1 MRKNRVI
8 ALSLSLMMA
17 LSLSLAYT
25 GSIYATDKKSEL
37 NSIKEKQK
45 AAEAEK
51 GEIVNEIE
59 QYNTKIVS
67 LNTEIT
73 NAQNEIDKKQAE
85 IDELNGKIDEMQA
98 KIDDR
103 KSGMSKRLRTMY
115 KNGSVGFIDIILD
128 SRNFSE
134 LLSNLS
140 MLQKIYKSDRSTLNS
155 LEKISKE
162 LNNTKKELSAAQQAM
177 ASSQSELKDKKGELD
192 KVSAQLEAKAAK
204 IDENLAIFNQ
214 QAESLSSQ
222 IAAEL
227 AAQQQQQQQQQ
238 QAAVNNGGGSAGGSS
253 GGGASYVGTGGMIS
267 PVSSYVVTSEFG
279 NRVGLEQYGTF
290 HGAIDLACPMN
301 TPVVASDSGRVMNLT
316 GWYQQGYGWGVFID
330 HGNGIVTA
338 YGHNSALV
346 VSPGQYVQKGQII
359 AYSGMTGWATGPHV
373 HFEVRVNGTLVN
385 PRNYVAF

>member
-37 NSIKEKQK
+37 NSIKEKQR

-51 GEIVNEIE
+51 GEIVNELE

-73 NAQNEIDKKQAE
+73 NAQSEIDKKQAE
-85 IDELNGKIDEMQA
+85 INELNGKIDEMQA

-162 LNNTKKELSAAQQAM
+162 LNKTQKELSAAQQAM
-177 ASSQSELKDKKGELD
+177 ASSQSELKNKKGELD
-192 KVSAQLEAKAAK
+192 KVSAQLESKAAK

-227 AAQQQQQQQQQ
+227 AAQQQQ
-238 QAAVNNGGGSAGGSS
+238 VPVDNGGGSS
-253 GGGASYVGTGGMIS
+253 GGGSSGGGTSYVGTGGMIS
-267 PVSSYVVTSEFG
+267 PVSNYVVTSEFG

-373 HFEVRVNGTLVN
+373 HFEVRENGVLVN
-385 PRNYVAF
+385 PRKYVAF

>member
-37 NSIKEKQK
+37 NSVKEKQK

-51 GEIVNEIE
+51 GEIVNELE

-73 NAQNEIDKKQAE
+73 NAQSEIDKKQAE

-162 LNNTKKELSAAQQAM
+162 LNHTKKELSAAQQAM

-227 AAQQQQQQQQQ
+227 AAQQQQ
-238 QAAVNNGGGSAGGSS
+238 AAVNNGGGSAGGSS
-253 GGGASYVGTGGMIS
+253 GGGVSYVGTGGMIS
-267 PVSSYVVTSEFG
+267 PVSNYVVTSEFG

>member
-51 GEIVNEIE
+51 GEIVNELE

-73 NAQNEIDKKQAE
+73 NAQSEIDKKQAE

-162 LNNTKKELSAAQQAM
+162 LNHTKKELSAAQQAM

-192 KVSAQLEAKAAK
+192 KVSAKLEAKAAK

-227 AAQQQQQQQQQ
+227 AAQQQQ
-238 QAAVNNGGGSAGGSS
+238 AAVNNGGGSAGGSS

-267 PVSSYVVTSEFG
+267 PVSNYVVTSEFG

>member
-51 GEIVNEIE
+51 SEVVSESNK
-59 QYNTKIVS
+59 YNTQIVS

-73 NAQNEIDKKQAE
+73 NAQSEIDKKQAE
-85 IDELNGKIDEMQA
+85 IDELNGKIEEMQA

-162 LNNTKKELSAAQQAM
+162 LNKTQKELSAAQQAM
-177 ASSQSELKDKKGELD
+177 ASSQSELKNKKGELD

-204 IDENLAIFNQ
+204 IEENLAIFNQ

-222 IAAEL
+222 ILAE
-227 AAQQQQQQQQQ
+227 Q
-238 QAAVNNGGGSAGGSS
+238 QAAAQSNQNTSGDSGYSGGGGGSVTNGPVNLRWPVAK
-253 GGGASYVGTGGMIS
+253 VITS
-267 PVSSYVVTSEFG
+267 PFG
-279 NRVGLEQYGTF
+279 RRIGLEQYGIF
-290 HGAIDLACPMN
+290 HTGTDLGVPSG
-301 TPVVASDSGRVMNLT
+301 TPVRAAAAGRVMNLS

-330 HGNGIVTA
+330 HGNGVVTV
-338 YGHNSALV
+338 YGHNSALT
-346 VSPGQYVQKGQII
+346 VSPGQYVQQGDVIALSGQ
-359 AYSGMTGWATGPHV
+359 TGWATGPHV
-373 HFEVRVNGTLVN
+373 HYEVRINGQ
-385 PRNYVAF
+385 YVDPEAYTN

>member
-37 NSIKEKQK
+37 NSIKEKQR

-51 GEIVNEIE
+51 GEIVNELE

-73 NAQNEIDKKQAE
+73 NAQSEIDKKQAE
-85 IDELNGKIDEMQA
+85 INELNGKIDEMQA

-162 LNNTKKELSAAQQAM
+162 LNNIKKELNAAQQAM
-177 ASSQSELKDKKGELD
+177 ASSQSELKNKKGELD

-204 IDENLAIFNQ
+204 IEENLAIFNQ

-222 IAAEL
+222 ILAE
-227 AAQQQQQQQQQ
+227 Q
-238 QAAVNNGGGSAGGSS
+238 QAAAQSNQNTSGDSGYSGGGGGSVTNGPVNLRWPVAK
-253 GGGASYVGTGGMIS
+253 VITS
-267 PVSSYVVTSEFG
+267 PFG
-279 NRVGLEQYGTF
+279 RRIGLEQYGIF
-290 HGAIDLACPMN
+290 HTGTDLGVPSG
-301 TPVVASDSGRVMNLT
+301 TPVRAAAAGRVMNLS

-330 HGNGIVTA
+330 HGNGVVTV
-338 YGHNSALV
+338 YGHNSALT
-346 VSPGQYVQKGQII
+346 VSPGQYVQQGDVIALSGQ
-359 AYSGMTGWATGPHV
+359 TGWATGPHV
-373 HFEVRVNGTLVN
+373 HYEVRINGQ
-385 PRNYVAF
+385 YVDPEAYTN

>member
-37 NSIKEKQK
+37 NSIKEKQR

-51 GEIVNEIE
+51 SEVVSEINK
-59 QYNTKIVS
+59 YNTQIVS
-67 LNTEIT
+67 LNTEIS
-73 NAQNEIDKKQAE
+73 NAQSEIDKKQAE
-85 IDELNGKIDEMQA
+85 IDELNGKIEEMQA

-162 LNNTKKELSAAQQAM
+162 LNHTKKELRSVQHAM
-177 ASSQSELKDKKGELD
+177 ASSQSELKNKKGELD

-222 IAAEL
+222 ILAE
-227 AAQQQQQQQQQ
+227 Q
-238 QAAVNNGGGSAGGSS
+238 QAAAQSNQNTSGDSGYSGGGGGSVTNGPVNLRWPVAK
-253 GGGASYVGTGGMIS
+253 VITS
-267 PVSSYVVTSEFG
+267 PFG
-279 NRVGLEQYGTF
+279 RRIGLEQYGIF
-290 HGAIDLACPMN
+290 HTGTDLGVPSG
-301 TPVVASDSGRVMNLT
+301 TPVRAAAAGRVMNLS

-330 HGNGIVTA
+330 HGNGVVTV
-338 YGHNSALV
+338 YGHNSALT
-346 VSPGQYVQKGQII
+346 VSPGQYVQQGDVIALSGQ
-359 AYSGMTGWATGPHV
+359 TGWATGPHV
-373 HFEVRVNGTLVN
+373 HYEVRINGQYVN
-385 PRNYVAF
+385 PEAYTN

>member
-1 MRKNRVI
+1 MKKNRVI

-37 NSIKEKQK
+37 NSIKEKQR

-51 GEIVNEIE
+51 SEVVSEINK
-59 QYNTKIVS
+59 YNTQIVS
-67 LNTEIT
+67 LNTEIS

-85 IDELNGKIDEMQA
+85 IDELNGKIEEMQA
-98 KIDDR
+98 KVDDR

-162 LNNTKKELSAAQQAM
+162 LNHTKKELSAAQQAM
-177 ASSQSELKDKKGELD
+177 ASSQSELKNKKGELD

-222 IAAEL
+222 ILAE
-227 AAQQQQQQQQQ
+227 Q
-238 QAAVNNGGGSAGGSS
+238 QAAAQNNQNTSGDSGYS
-253 GGGASYVGTGGMIS
+253 GGGGGVATNGPVNLRWPVAKVITS
-267 PVSSYVVTSEFG
+267 PFG
-279 NRVGLEQYGTF
+279 NRIGLEQYGIF
-290 HGAIDLACPMN
+290 HTGTDLGVPSG
-301 TPVVASDSGRVMNLT
+301 TPVRAAAAGRVMNLS

-330 HGNGIVTA
+330 HGNGVVTV
-338 YGHNSALV
+338 YGHNSALT
-346 VSPGQYVQKGQII
+346 VSPGQYVQQGDVIALSGQ
-359 AYSGMTGWATGPHV
+359 TGWATGPHV
-373 HFEVRVNGTLVN
+373 HYEVRINGQYVN
-385 PRNYVAF
+385 PEAYTN

>member
-51 GEIVNEIE
+51 SEVVSEINK
-59 QYNTKIVS
+59 YNTQIVS

-73 NAQNEIDKKQAE
+73 NAQSEIDKKQAE
-85 IDELNGKIDEMQA
+85 IDELNGKIEEMQA

-162 LNNTKKELSAAQQAM
+162 LNNTKKELNAAQQAM
-177 ASSQSELKDKKGELD
+177 ASSQSELKNKKGELD

-204 IDENLAIFNQ
+204 IEENLAIFNQ

-222 IAAEL
+222 ILAE
-227 AAQQQQQQQQQ
+227 Q
-238 QAAVNNGGGSAGGSS
+238 QAAAQSNQNTSGDSGYSGGGGGSVTNGPVNLRWPVAK
-253 GGGASYVGTGGMIS
+253 VITS
-267 PVSSYVVTSEFG
+267 PFG
-279 NRVGLEQYGTF
+279 RRIGLEQYGIF
-290 HGAIDLACPMN
+290 HTGTDLGVPSG
-301 TPVVASDSGRVMNLT
+301 TPVRAAAAGRVMNLS

-330 HGNGIVTA
+330 HGNGVVTV
-338 YGHNSALV
+338 YGHNSALT
-346 VSPGQYVQKGQII
+346 VSPGQYVQQGDVIALSGQ
-359 AYSGMTGWATGPHV
+359 TGWATGPHV
-373 HFEVRVNGTLVN
+373 HYEVRINGQ
-385 PRNYVAF
+385 YVDPEAYTN

>member
-37 NSIKEKQK
+37 NSIKEKQR

-51 GEIVNEIE
+51 GEIVNELE

-73 NAQNEIDKKQAE
+73 NAQSEIDKKQAE
-85 IDELNGKIDEMQA
+85 INELNGKIDEMQA

-162 LNNTKKELSAAQQAM
+162 LNHTKKELSAAQQAM
-177 ASSQSELKDKKGELD
+177 ASSQSELKNKKGELD

-204 IDENLAIFNQ
+204 IEENLAIFNQ

-222 IAAEL
+222 ILAE
-227 AAQQQQQQQQQ
+227 Q
-238 QAAVNNGGGSAGGSS
+238 QAAAQSNQNCCKG
-253 GGGASYVGTGGMIS
+253 YNIS
-267 PVSSYVVTSEFG
+267 VWT
-279 NRVGLEQYGTF
+279 
-290 HGAIDLACPMN
+290 
-301 TPVVASDSGRVMNLT
+301 
-316 GWYQQGYGWGVFID
+316 
-330 HGNGIVTA
+330 
-338 YGHNSALV
+338 
-346 VSPGQYVQKGQII
+346 
-359 AYSGMTGWATGPHV
+359 
-373 HFEVRVNGTLVN
+373 
-385 PRNYVAF
+385 

>member
-37 NSIKEKQK
+37 NSIKEKQR

-51 GEIVNEIE
+51 GEIVNELE

-73 NAQNEIDKKQAE
+73 NAQSEIDKKQAE
-85 IDELNGKIDEMQA
+85 INELNGKIDEMQA

-162 LNNTKKELSAAQQAM
+162 LNHTKKELRSVQHAM
-177 ASSQSELKDKKGELD
+177 ASSQSELKNKKGELD

-204 IDENLAIFNQ
+204 IEENLAIFNQ

-222 IAAEL
+222 ILAE
-227 AAQQQQQQQQQ
+227 Q
-238 QAAVNNGGGSAGGSS
+238 QAAAQSNQNTSGDSGYSGGGGGSVTNGPVNLRWPVAK
-253 GGGASYVGTGGMIS
+253 VITS
-267 PVSSYVVTSEFG
+267 PFG
-279 NRVGLEQYGTF
+279 RRIGLEQYGIF
-290 HGAIDLACPMN
+290 HTGTDLGVPSG
-301 TPVVASDSGRVMNLT
+301 TPVRAAAAGRVMNLS

-330 HGNGIVTA
+330 HGNGVVTV
-338 YGHNSALV
+338 YGHNSALT
-346 VSPGQYVQKGQII
+346 VSPGQYVQQGDVIALSGQ
-359 AYSGMTGWATGPHV
+359 TGWATGPHV
-373 HFEVRVNGTLVN
+373 HYEVRINGQ
-385 PRNYVAF
+385 YVDPEAYTN

>member
-1 MRKNRVI
+1 MLLMRKNRVI

-37 NSIKEKQK
+37 NSIKEKQR

-51 GEIVNEIE
+51 GEIVNELE

-73 NAQNEIDKKQAE
+73 NAQSEIDKKQAE
-85 IDELNGKIDEMQA
+85 INELNGKIDEMQA

-162 LNNTKKELSAAQQAM
+162 LNHTKKELRSVQHAM
-177 ASSQSELKDKKGELD
+177 ASSQSELKNKKGELD
-192 KVSAQLEAKAAK
+192 KVSAQLESKAAK

-227 AAQQQQQQQQQ
+227 AAQQQQ
-238 QAAVNNGGGSAGGSS
+238 VPVDNGGGSS
-253 GGGASYVGTGGMIS
+253 GGGTSYVGTGGMIS
-267 PVSSYVVTSEFG
+267 PVSNYVVTSEFG

-373 HFEVRVNGTLVN
+373 HFEVRENGVLVN
-385 PRNYVAF
+385 PRKYVAF

>member
-37 NSIKEKQK
+37 NSIKEKQR

-51 GEIVNEIE
+51 GEIVNELE

-73 NAQNEIDKKQAE
+73 NAQSEIDKKQAE
-85 IDELNGKIDEMQA
+85 INELNGKIDEMQA

-162 LNNTKKELSAAQQAM
+162 LNNTKKELNAAQQAM
-177 ASSQSELKDKKGELD
+177 ASSQSELKNKKGELD
-192 KVSAQLEAKAAK
+192 KVSAQLESKAAK

-227 AAQQQQQQQQQ
+227 AAQQQQ
-238 QAAVNNGGGSAGGSS
+238 VPVDNGGGSS
-253 GGGASYVGTGGMIS
+253 GGGSSGGGTSYVGTGGMIS
-267 PVSSYVVTSEFG
+267 PVSNYVVTSEFG

-316 GWYQQGYGWGVFID
+316 GWYQ
-330 HGNGIVTA
+330 
-338 YGHNSALV
+338 
-346 VSPGQYVQKGQII
+346 
-359 AYSGMTGWATGPHV
+359 
-373 HFEVRVNGTLVN
+373 
-385 PRNYVAF
+385 

>member
-17 LSLSLAYT
+17 FSLSLAYT

-51 GEIVNEIE
+51 GEIVNELE

-73 NAQNEIDKKQAE
+73 NAQSEIDKKQAE

-162 LNNTKKELSAAQQAM
+162 LNHTKKELSAAQQAM

-227 AAQQQQQQQQQ
+227 AAQQQQ
-238 QAAVNNGGGSAGGSS
+238 AAVNNGGGSAGGSS

-267 PVSSYVVTSEFG
+267 PVSNYVVTSEFG

>member
-37 NSIKEKQK
+37 NSIKEKQR

-51 GEIVNEIE
+51 GEIVNELE

-73 NAQNEIDKKQAE
+73 NAQSEIDKKQAE
-85 IDELNGKIDEMQA
+85 INELNGKIDEMQA

-162 LNNTKKELSAAQQAM
+162 LNHTKKELRSVQHAM
-177 ASSQSELKDKKGELD
+177 ASSQSELKNKKGELD
-192 KVSAQLEAKAAK
+192 KVSAQLESKAAK

-227 AAQQQQQQQQQ
+227 AAQQQQ
-238 QAAVNNGGGSAGGSS
+238 VPVDNGGGSS
-253 GGGASYVGTGGMIS
+253 GGGTSYVGTGGMIS
-267 PVSSYVVTSEFG
+267 PVSNYVVTSEFG

-373 HFEVRVNGTLVN
+373 HFEVRENGVLVN
-385 PRNYVAF
+385 PRKYVAF

>member
-37 NSIKEKQK
+37 NSIKEKQR

-51 GEIVNEIE
+51 GEIVNELE

-73 NAQNEIDKKQAE
+73 NAQSEIDKKQAE
-85 IDELNGKIDEMQA
+85 INELNGKIDEMQA

-162 LNNTKKELSAAQQAM
+162 LNKTQKELSAAQQAM
-177 ASSQSELKDKKGELD
+177 ASSQSELKNKKGELD
-192 KVSAQLEAKAAK
+192 KVSAQLESKAAK

-227 AAQQQQQQQQQ
+227 AAQQQQ
-238 QAAVNNGGGSAGGSS
+238 VPVDNGGGSS
-253 GGGASYVGTGGMIS
+253 GGGTSYVGTGGMIS
-267 PVSSYVVTSEFG
+267 PVSNYVVTSEFG

-373 HFEVRVNGTLVN
+373 HFEVRENGVLVN
-385 PRNYVAF
+385 PRKYVAF

>member
-73 NAQNEIDKKQAE
+73 NAQSEIDKKQAE

-162 LNNTKKELSAAQQAM
+162 LNHTKKELSAAQQAM

-227 AAQQQQQQQQQ
+227 AAQQK

-267 PVSSYVVTSEFG
+267 PVSNYVVTSEFG

>member
-51 GEIVNEIE
+51 SEVVSEINK
-59 QYNTKIVS
+59 YNTKIVS
-67 LNTEIT
+67 LNTEIS

-85 IDELNGKIDEMQA
+85 IDELNGKIEEMQT

-162 LNNTKKELSAAQQAM
+162 LNHTKKELRSVQHAM
-177 ASSQSELKDKKGELD
+177 ASSQSELKNKKGELD
-192 KVSAQLEAKAAK
+192 KVTAQLEAKAAK
-204 IDENLAIFNQ
+204 IDENLAIFKQ

-222 IAAEL
+222 ILAE
-227 AAQQQQQQQQQ
+227 Q
-238 QAAVNNGGGSAGGSS
+238 QAAAQSNQNTSGDSGYS
-253 GGGASYVGTGGMIS
+253 GGGGG
-267 PVSSYVVTSEFG
+267 VVTNGPVNLRWPVAKVITSPFG
-279 NRVGLEQYGTF
+279 NRIGLEQYGIF
-290 HGAIDLACPMN
+290 HTGTDLGVPSG
-301 TPVVASDSGRVMNLT
+301 TPVRAAAAGRVMNLS
-316 GWYQQGYGWGVFID
+316 GWYQQGYGWGAFID
-330 HGNGIVTA
+330 HGNGVVTV
-338 YGHNSALV
+338 YGHNSALT
-346 VSPGQYVQKGQII
+346 VSPGQYVQQGDVIALSGQ
-359 AYSGMTGWATGPHV
+359 TGWATGPHV
-373 HFEVRVNGTLVN
+373 HYEVRINGQYVN
-385 PRNYVAF
+385 PEAYTN

>member
-51 GEIVNEIE
+51 GEIVNELE

-73 NAQNEIDKKQAE
+73 NAQSEIDKKQAE

-162 LNNTKKELSAAQQAM
+162 LNHTKKELRSVQHAM
-177 ASSQSELKDKKGELD
+177 ASSQSELKNKKGELD
-192 KVSAQLEAKAAK
+192 KVSAQLESKAAK

-227 AAQQQQQQQQQ
+227 AAQQQQ
-238 QAAVNNGGGSAGGSS
+238 VPVDNGGGSS
-253 GGGASYVGTGGMIS
+253 GGGTSYVGTGGMIS
-267 PVSSYVVTSEFG
+267 PVSNYVVTSEFG

-373 HFEVRVNGTLVN
+373 HFEVRENGVLVN
-385 PRNYVAF
+385 PRKYVAF

>member
-51 GEIVNEIE
+51 GEIVNELE

-73 NAQNEIDKKQAE
+73 NAQSEIDKKQAE
-85 IDELNGKIDEMQA
+85 IDELNSKIDEMQA

-103 KSGMSKRLRTMY
+103 KSGMSKRLRAMY

-140 MLQKIYKSDRSTLNS
+140 MLQKIYKSDRSALNS

-162 LNNTKKELSAAQQAM
+162 LNHTKKELSAAQQAM
-177 ASSQSELKDKKGELD
+177 ASSQGELKDKKGELD

-227 AAQQQQQQQQQ
+227 AAQQQQQQ
-238 QAAVNNGGGSAGGSS
+238 AAVNNGGSSGGGSS

-267 PVSSYVVTSEFG
+267 PVSNYVVTSEFG

>member
-37 NSIKEKQK
+37 NSIKEKQR

-51 GEIVNEIE
+51 GEIVNELE

-73 NAQNEIDKKQAE
+73 NAQSEIDKKQAE
-85 IDELNGKIDEMQA
+85 INELNGKIDEMQA

-162 LNNTKKELSAAQQAM
+162 LNNIKKELNAAQQAM
-177 ASSQSELKDKKGELD
+177 ASSQSELKNKKGELD
-192 KVSAQLEAKAAK
+192 KVSAQLESKAAK

-227 AAQQQQQQQQQ
+227 AAQQQQ
-238 QAAVNNGGGSAGGSS
+238 VPVDNGGGSS
-253 GGGASYVGTGGMIS
+253 GGGSSGGGTSYVGTGGMIS
-267 PVSSYVVTSEFG
+267 PVSNYVVTSEFG

-301 TPVVASDSGRVMNLT
+301 APVVASDSGRVMNLT

-373 HFEVRVNGTLVN
+373 HFEVRENGVLVN
-385 PRNYVAF
+385 PRKYVAF

>member
-51 GEIVNEIE
+51 GEIVNELE

-73 NAQNEIDKKQAE
+73 NAQSEIDKKQAE

-162 LNNTKKELSAAQQAM
+162 LNHTKKELSAAQQAM

-227 AAQQQQQQQQQ
+227 AAQQQQ
-238 QAAVNNGGGSAGGSS
+238 AAVNNGGGSAGGSS
-253 GGGASYVGTGGMIS
+253 SGGSSSGGASYVGTA
-267 PVSSYVVTSEFG
+267 EFG

-373 HFEVRVNGTLVN
+373 HFEVRENGILVN
-385 PRNYVAF
+385 PRKYVAF

>member
-8 ALSLSLMMA
+8 ALSLSLMMS

-37 NSIKEKQK
+37 NSIKEKQR

-51 GEIVNEIE
+51 GEIVNELE

-73 NAQNEIDKKQAE
+73 NAQSEIDKKQAE
-85 IDELNGKIDEMQA
+85 INELNGKIDEMQA

-162 LNNTKKELSAAQQAM
+162 LNNTKKELNAAQQAM
-177 ASSQSELKDKKGELD
+177 ARSQRELKNKKGELD
-192 KVSAQLEAKAAK
+192 KVSAQLESKAAK

-227 AAQQQQQQQQQ
+227 AAQQQQ
-238 QAAVNNGGGSAGGSS
+238 VPVDNGGGSS
-253 GGGASYVGTGGMIS
+253 GGGSSGGGTSYVGTGGMIS
-267 PVSSYVVTSEFG
+267 PVSNYVVTSEFG

-373 HFEVRVNGTLVN
+373 HFEVRENGVLVN
-385 PRNYVAF
+385 PRKYVAF

>member
-37 NSIKEKQK
+37 NSIKEKQR

-51 GEIVNEIE
+51 SEVVSEINK
-59 QYNTKIVS
+59 YNTQIVS
-67 LNTEIT
+67 LNTEIS
-73 NAQNEIDKKQAE
+73 NAQSEIDKKQAE
-85 IDELNGKIDEMQA
+85 IDELNGKIEEMQA

-162 LNNTKKELSAAQQAM
+162 LNHTKKELRSVQHAM
-177 ASSQSELKDKKGELD
+177 ASSQSELKNKKGELD

-204 IDENLAIFNQ
+204 IEENLAIFNQ

-222 IAAEL
+222 ILAE
-227 AAQQQQQQQQQ
+227 Q
-238 QAAVNNGGGSAGGSS
+238 QAAAQSNQNTSGDSGYSGGGGGSVTNGPVNLRWPVAK
-253 GGGASYVGTGGMIS
+253 VITS
-267 PVSSYVVTSEFG
+267 PFG
-279 NRVGLEQYGTF
+279 RRIGLEQYGIF
-290 HGAIDLACPMN
+290 HTGTDLGVPSG
-301 TPVVASDSGRVMNLT
+301 TPVRAAAAGRVMNLS

-330 HGNGIVTA
+330 HGNGVVTV
-338 YGHNSALV
+338 YGHNSALT
-346 VSPGQYVQKGQII
+346 VSPGQYVQQGDVIALSGQ
-359 AYSGMTGWATGPHV
+359 TGWATGPHV
-373 HFEVRVNGTLVN
+373 HYEVRINGQ
-385 PRNYVAF
+385 YVDPEAYTN

>member
-73 NAQNEIDKKQAE
+73 NAQSEIDKKQAE

-162 LNNTKKELSAAQQAM
+162 LNHTKKELSAAQQAM

-192 KVSAQLEAKAAK
+192 KVSAKLEAKAAK

-227 AAQQQQQQQQQ
+227 AAQQQQ
-238 QAAVNNGGGSAGGSS
+238 AAVNNGGGSGGGSS

-267 PVSSYVVTSEFG
+267 PVSNYVVTSEFG

>member
-51 GEIVNEIE
+51 GEIVNELE

-73 NAQNEIDKKQAE
+73 NAQSEIDKKQAE
-85 IDELNGKIDEMQA
+85 IDELNGKINEMQA

-155 LEKISKE
+155 LEKITKE
-162 LNNTKKELSAAQQAM
+162 LNHTKKELSAAQQAM

-227 AAQQQQQQQQQ
+227 AAQQQQ
-238 QAAVNNGGGSAGGSS
+238 AAVNNGGGSAGGSS

-267 PVSSYVVTSEFG
+267 PVSNYVVTSEFG

-330 HGNGIVTA
+330 HGNGIVTV

-373 HFEVRVNGTLVN
+373 HFEVRENGTLVN
-385 PRNYVAF
+385 PRKYVAF

>member
-73 NAQNEIDKKQAE
+73 NAQSEIDKKQAE

-162 LNNTKKELSAAQQAM
+162 LNKTQKELSAAQQAM
-177 ASSQSELKDKKGELD
+177 ASSQSELKNKKGELD

-204 IDENLAIFNQ
+204 IEENLAIFNQ

-222 IAAEL
+222 ILAE
-227 AAQQQQQQQQQ
+227 Q
-238 QAAVNNGGGSAGGSS
+238 QAAAQSNQNTSGDSGYSGGGGGSVTNGPVNLRWPVAK
-253 GGGASYVGTGGMIS
+253 VITS
-267 PVSSYVVTSEFG
+267 PFG
-279 NRVGLEQYGTF
+279 RRIGLEQYGIF
-290 HGAIDLACPMN
+290 HTGTDLGVPSG
-301 TPVVASDSGRVMNLT
+301 TPVRAAAAGRVMNLS

-330 HGNGIVTA
+330 HGNGVVTV
-338 YGHNSALV
+338 YGHNSALT
-346 VSPGQYVQKGQII
+346 VSPGQYVQQGDVIALSGQ
-359 AYSGMTGWATGPHV
+359 TGWATGPHV
-373 HFEVRVNGTLVN
+373 HYEVRINGQ
-385 PRNYVAF
+385 YVDPEAYTN

>member
-37 NSIKEKQK
+37 NSIKEKQR

-51 GEIVNEIE
+51 GEIVNELE

-73 NAQNEIDKKQAE
+73 NAQSEIDKKQAE
-85 IDELNGKIDEMQA
+85 INELNGKIDEMQA

-162 LNNTKKELSAAQQAM
+162 LNHTKKELRSVQHAM
-177 ASSQSELKDKKGELD
+177 ASSQSELKNKKGELD
-192 KVSAQLEAKAAK
+192 KVSAQLESKAAK

-227 AAQQQQQQQQQ
+227 AAQQQQ
-238 QAAVNNGGGSAGGSS
+238 VPVDNGDGSS
-253 GGGASYVGTGGMIS
+253 GGGTSYVGTGGMIS
-267 PVSSYVVTSEFG
+267 PVSNYVVTSEFG

-373 HFEVRVNGTLVN
+373 HFEVRENGVLVN
-385 PRNYVAF
+385 PRKYVAF

>member
-73 NAQNEIDKKQAE
+73 NAQSEIDKKQAE

-162 LNNTKKELSAAQQAM
+162 LNHTKKELSAAQQAM

-227 AAQQQQQQQQQ
+227 AAQQQQ
-238 QAAVNNGGGSAGGSS
+238 AAVNNGGGSAGGSS
-253 GGGASYVGTGGMIS
+253 SGGVSYVGTGGMIS
-267 PVSSYVVTSEFG
+267 PVSNYVVTSEFG

>member
-37 NSIKEKQK
+37 NSIKEKQR

-51 GEIVNEIE
+51 GEIVNELE

-73 NAQNEIDKKQAE
+73 NAQSEIDKKQAE
-85 IDELNGKIDEMQA
+85 INELNGKIDEMQA

-162 LNNTKKELSAAQQAM
+162 LNNTKKELNAAQQAM
-177 ASSQSELKDKKGELD
+177 ASSQSELKNKKGELD
-192 KVSAQLEAKAAK
+192 KVSAQLESKAAK

-227 AAQQQQQQQQQ
+227 AAQQQQ
-238 QAAVNNGGGSAGGSS
+238 VPVDNGGGSS
-253 GGGASYVGTGGMIS
+253 GGGSSGGGTSYVGTGGMIS
-267 PVSSYVVTSEFG
+267 PVSNYVVTSEFG

-373 HFEVRVNGTLVN
+373 HFEVRENGVLVN
-385 PRNYVAF
+385 PRKYVAF

>member
-37 NSIKEKQK
+37 NSIKEKQR

-51 GEIVNEIE
+51 GEIVNELE

-73 NAQNEIDKKQAE
+73 NAQSEIDKKQAE
-85 IDELNGKIDEMQA
+85 INELNGKIDEMQA

-162 LNNTKKELSAAQQAM
+162 LNHTKKELRSVQHAM
-177 ASSQSELKDKKGELD
+177 ASSQSELKNKKGEHD
-192 KVSAQLEAKAAK
+192 KVSAQLESKAAK

-227 AAQQQQQQQQQ
+227 AAQQQQ
-238 QAAVNNGGGSAGGSS
+238 VPVDNGGGSS
-253 GGGASYVGTGGMIS
+253 GGGTSYVGTGGMIS
-267 PVSSYVVTSEFG
+267 PVSNYVVTSEFG

-373 HFEVRVNGTLVN
+373 HFEVRENGVLVN
-385 PRNYVAF
+385 PRKYVAF

>member
-73 NAQNEIDKKQAE
+73 NAQSEIDKKQAE

-162 LNNTKKELSAAQQAM
+162 LNHTKKELSAAQQAM

-227 AAQQQQQQQQQ
+227 SAQQQ

-267 PVSSYVVTSEFG
+267 PVSNYVVTSEFG

>member
-37 NSIKEKQK
+37 NSIKVKQK

-73 NAQNEIDKKQAE
+73 NAQSEIDKKQAE

-162 LNNTKKELSAAQQAM
+162 LNHTKKELSAAQQAM

-192 KVSAQLEAKAAK
+192 KVSAKLEAKAAK

-227 AAQQQQQQQQQ
+227 AAQQQQ
-238 QAAVNNGGGSAGGSS
+238 AAVNNGGGSAGGSS

-267 PVSSYVVTSEFG
+267 PVSNYVVTSEFG